1 MPLPRIGSTPPAF
14 TLPAASGRTVSLADY
29 AGRPVLLWFFPRA
42 YGGNCTKQACS
53 FRDRAADYAGRNA
66 VVLGITTSTA
76 ADLKA
81 WGAEVGLASELLSDT
96 GREVCTAYGA
106 LESVEQERPSRISVL
121 IGADGKVART
131 WAVSDAAGHPAEAL
145 KDLAQIA

>member
-1 MPLPRIGSTPPAF
+1 MPPPRIGSSPPAF
-14 TLPAASGRTVSLADY
+14 SLPAASGRTVSLADY

-66 VVLGITTSTA
+66 AVLGITTSTA

-81 WGAEVGLASELLSDT
+81 WGSEVGLASELLSDT
-96 GREVCTAYGA
+96 ERAVCTAYGA
-106 LESVEQERPSRISVL
+106 LESADQERPSRISVL
-121 IGADGKVART
+121 IGADGRVAKT
-131 WAVSDAAGHPAEAL
+131 WTVSDAAGHPAEAL
-145 KDLAQIA
+145 KDLAKIA